1 MTKDYWNELP
11 RRAKLN
17 PRERFN
23 FLMNKIKEGSTTDPS
38 NEQENKEQETKQ
50 EGN

>member
-1 MTKDYWNELP
+1 MAKDYWRELP

-23 FLMNKIKEGSTTDPS
+23 FLMNKIENGSTTNPS
-38 NEQENKEQETKQ
+38 EEKGNGEEQN
-50 EGN
+50 

>member
-1 MTKDYWNELP
+1 MIGMAKDYWRELP

-23 FLMNKIKEGSTTDPS
+23 FLMNKIENGSTTNPS
-38 NEQENKEQETKQ
+38 EEKGNEEEHN
-50 EGN
+50 

>member
-1 MTKDYWNELP
+1 MAKDYWRELS

-23 FLMNKIKEGSTTDPS
+23 FLMNKIENGLTTNS
-38 NEQENKEQETKQ
+38 SEEKGTE
-50 EGN
+50 EGNN

>member
-1 MTKDYWNELP
+1 MAKDYWRELP

-23 FLMNKIKEGSTTDPS
+23 FLMNKIENGSTTNPS
-38 NEQENKEQETKQ
+38 EEKGNEEEYN
-50 EGN
+50 

>member
-1 MTKDYWNELP
+1 MAKDYWRELP

-23 FLMNKIKEGSTTDPS
+23 FLMNKIENGSTTTPS
-38 NEQENKEQETKQ
+38 EEKGNEEEHN
-50 EGN
+50 